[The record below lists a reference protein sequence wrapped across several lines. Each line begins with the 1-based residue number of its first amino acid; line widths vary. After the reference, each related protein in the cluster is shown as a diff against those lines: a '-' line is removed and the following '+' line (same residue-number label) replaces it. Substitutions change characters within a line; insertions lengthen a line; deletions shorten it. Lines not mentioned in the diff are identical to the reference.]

1 MFPPVRGTLLRSYAA
16 RGDHLDTSD
25 YDIAIFGK
33 SLSLMDQ
40 MLLREAIEDIRTL
53 KKIDVVFVNA
63 DLNDEFLD
71 NIKKEGVVIYE

>member
-1 MFPPVRGTLLRSYAA
+1 
-16 RGDHLDTSD
+16 
-25 YDIAIFGK
+25 
-33 SLSLMDQ
+33 MDQ